1 MFIKKVWCTMDKRT
15 EDVRQIRLAY
25 LDVEIALRKVG
36 TLLRTTDAG
45 KYMWASDHRSAVTGL
60 RVVTE
65 KLREDVP
72 RYDGS

>member
-36 TLLRTTDAG
+36 KLLRTTDAG